1 MKRLYMF
8 LMLYSTFAIA
18 QVQQPKLVVGIV
30 VDQMRFDYIN
40 RYWND
45 YGDDGFKRLI
55 SEGYNCTN
63 THFNYIPT
71 YTGPGH
77 ASIYTGATPSTHGI
91 ISNYWYDRELEEYG
105 YCVSMLI

>member
-1 MKRLYMF
+1 MKRLYIF

-45 YGDDGFKRLI
+45 YGDAV
-55 SEGYNCTN
+55 SY
-63 THFNYIPT
+63 THLTLPT
-71 YTGPGH
+71 
-77 ASIYTGATPSTHGI
+77 IYS
-91 ISNYWYDRELEEYG
+91 
-105 YCVSMLI
+105 V